1 MAGEKLLTE
10 ATCKNA
16 KARIKQYYLNDGG
29 GLRLRIRPD
38 SSRSWLYRFR
48 LNGRESTCSL
58 GTYPQISL
66 QIARVKT
73 REASEQVSKGINPA
87 TAKRVAK
94 VAQIIL
100 GETTFGAIGKE
111 WLKHNQG
118 GWSAA
123 HYERNEGLLRRYL
136 LPDLGRLPID
146 SIGEAYL
153 FAVLKKKYDGG
164 AKESSRRARA
174 IASQI
179 FAFAR
184 ATQRATKNPARDM
197 ADNPYFKRPPV
208 KHHEAIPQQD
218 IPKLMERLNQ
228 TGENQILDFKTVCA
242 LKLALYTGLRDN
254 AIRGAKWN
262 EIDLIKGF
270 WTVPATR
277 MKNRKIHIV
286 PLSQQAIHAL
296 TNLKSLTYRSIDS
309 YLFPGTGKYGCMAEN
324 TLRLALHR
332 LGFKVTVHGMRTLI
346 TNVLNENHFNRDA
359 IERQLDHVEENS
371 IRRAYLTSDFMDIRV
386 PMMQWFAN
394 WCDLE
399 VNQQKATNVIAL
411 RKIA

>member
-1 MAGEKLLTE
+1 
-10 ATCKNA
+10 
-16 KARIKQYYLNDGG
+16 
-29 GLRLRIRPD
+29 
-38 SSRSWLYRFR
+38 
-48 LNGRESTCSL
+48 
-58 GTYPQISL
+58 
-66 QIARVKT
+66 
-73 REASEQVSKGINPA
+73 
-87 TAKRVAK
+87 
-94 VAQIIL
+94 
-100 GETTFGAIGKE
+100 
-111 WLKHNQG
+111 
-118 GWSAA
+118 
-123 HYERNEGLLRRYL
+123 
-136 LPDLGRLPID
+136 
-146 SIGEAYL
+146 
-153 FAVLKKKYDGG
+153 
-164 AKESSRRARA
+164 
-174 IASQI
+174 
-179 FAFAR
+179 
-184 ATQRATKNPARDM
+184 M

-228 TGENQILDFKTVCA
+228 TGKNQILDFKTVCA

-270 WTVPATR
+270 WIVPATR

-286 PLSQQAIHAL
+286 PLPQQAIHAL

-411 RKIA
+411 RKSA